1 MAFFHDNTGRRM
13 SRIREQFLLHR
24 IRTRHDTEAFAEIYD
39 VYAMRI
45 TRFIRLKVAR
55 REDAEELQAEVFE
68 RAWGTLCKARVQHL
82 GALLYTIARRTIADH
97 YRKME
102 RSPQE
107 SELEAAATVDDGN
120 DMRTEAVV
128 QSDFAAIQS
137 ALDGLYEDYREL
149 IVMRFMD
156 QMTISE
162 IAATLQKTPNSVRVG
177 LHRAIGALK
186 RTVRVRDE

>member
-1 MAFFHDNTGRRM
+1 MN
-13 SRIREQFLLHR
+13 RIREQFLLHR

-39 VYAMRI
+39 IYAVRI

-55 REDAEELQAEVFE
+55 HEDAEELQAEVFE
-68 RAWGTLCKARVQHL
+68 RAWGALCKSRVGNL

-102 RSPQE
+102 RLPRE
-107 SELEAAATVDDGN
+107 SDLETAATISDGS
-120 DMRTEAVV
+120 DAQMDAVV
-128 QSDFAAIQS
+128 QSDLAAVNR
-137 ALDGLYEDYREL
+137 ALCGLYEDYREL

-162 IAATLQKTPNSVRVG
+162 IAVILHKTPNSVRVG

-186 RTVRVRDE
+186 RALNIRE